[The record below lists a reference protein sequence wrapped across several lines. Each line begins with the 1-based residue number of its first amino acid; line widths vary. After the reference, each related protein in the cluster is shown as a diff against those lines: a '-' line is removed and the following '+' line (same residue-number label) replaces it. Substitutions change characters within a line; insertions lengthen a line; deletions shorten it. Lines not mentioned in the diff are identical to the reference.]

1 MSSYYYPTLIDTLYG
16 IQDMIGSISGGAP
29 FATLEEIS
37 GWIEEG
43 NFPLWLTKKMRSDGN
58 EDH

>member
-1 MSSYYYPTLIDTLYG
+1 
-16 IQDMIGSISGGAP
+16 MIGSTSGGAP